1 MKFDKWTLGLA
12 AIGVISLAS
21 AAQAQEPAA
30 ETTMEAV
37 GSAAGKTVLSG
48 YVDTSA
54 HWNPGTGNAN
64 VPRYAFN
71 SSAKADGFNLDAVR
85 VTLEHP
91 LDESEWAAGYNVSVM
106 FGPDANLLGTSAIG
120 GIAATDFAV
129 RQAYVALRAPIG
141 NGLDLKMGVFDT
153 VIGYETIDAVNNP
166 NYTRSWGFT
175 LEPTTHTGLLG
186 TYRATDWLNLALGI
200 ANTTG
205 PILGGANVGGGIAQ
219 ISTGR
224 AQPYK
229 AESYKTYMGSVA
241 ITAPDSWGF
250 LSGST
255 FYGGVISGWGGGAT
269 IVGDTVNLYAGATL
283 ATPITGLRVGLS
295 YDYFGVSSQTVP
307 GVGAIASTWADAL
320 GVYISFQATDK
331 LSFHGRAEYVWS
343 NEANDPLQD
352 STIVSLTGTVQYD
365 LWKNVLSRLEIRW
378 DAAADGAHPFGG
390 DQVPFGGGVN
400 AGAPGAPDERNAVL
414 IAGNLIYKF

>member
-12 AIGVISLAS
+12 AIGVISLTS
-21 AAQAQEPAA
+21 AAQAQEPG
-30 ETTMEAV
+30 ETPMEAV
-37 GSAAGKTVLSG
+37 GSAAGKTILSG
-48 YVDTSA
+48 YVDTSV

-71 SSAKADGFNLDAVR
+71 SPAKADGFNLDAVR

-91 LDESEWAAGYNVSVM
+91 LDESEWAAGYNVSMM
-106 FGPDANLLGTSAIG
+106 FGPDANALGTTAIG
-120 GIAATDFAV
+120 GLAGTDFAI

-141 NGLDLKMGVFDT
+141 NGLDLKLGVFDT

-186 TYRATDWLNLALGI
+186 TYRATDWLNLALGV

-205 PILGGANVGGGIAQ
+205 PIVGGANVGGSVFPV
-219 ISTGR
+219 STGR

-229 AESYKTYMGSVA
+229 AESYKTYMGSIA
-241 ITAPDSWGF
+241 ITAPDSWSF

-255 FYGGVISGWGGGAT
+255 FYGGVVSGWGGGAT
-269 IVGDTVNLYAGATL
+269 VAGDTVNLYAGATF
-283 ATPITGLRVGLS
+283 ATPVTGLRVGVS
-295 YDYFGVSSQTVP
+295 YDYFGISDQTIP
-307 GVGAIASTWADAL
+307 TLGAIDSTWADAL
-320 GVYISFQATDK
+320 GLYISFQATDK
-331 LSFHGRAEYVWS
+331 LSFHGRGEYVWS
-343 NEANDPLQD
+343 DRGNDPLQA
-352 STIVSLTGTVQYD
+352 STIVELTGTIQYD
-365 LWKNVLSRLEIRW
+365 LWKNVLSRLEVRY
-378 DAAADGAHPFGG
+378 DTATDGSHPFGG
-390 DQVPFGGGVN
+390 DQIPAGGGVN
-400 AGAPGAPDERNAVL
+400 GGVSGAPDERNAVL